1 METRQS
7 GTEVEIF
14 GQTYILRA
22 SADAGY
28 IKDLATF
35 VDQRMREVAAQTA
48 TIDTT
53 KIAIL
58 AALNIS
64 DDLHQ
69 LRNKA
74 RLGDPGRLVPK
85 ASRLVEKLDEILG
98 VLPFEASAGAGNI
111 VPGTLRGT

>member
-1 METRQS
+1 MESKQS

-22 SADAGY
+22 SAEQGY
-28 IKDLATF
+28 IRDLAAF

-48 TIDTT
+48 TIDPA

-69 LRNKA
+69 LRAKLK
-74 RLGDPGRLVPK
+74 LGDPGRLVPK
-85 ASRLVEKLDEILG
+85 AGRLVEKLDEILG
-98 VLPFEASAGAGNI
+98 VLPREAREGASSI